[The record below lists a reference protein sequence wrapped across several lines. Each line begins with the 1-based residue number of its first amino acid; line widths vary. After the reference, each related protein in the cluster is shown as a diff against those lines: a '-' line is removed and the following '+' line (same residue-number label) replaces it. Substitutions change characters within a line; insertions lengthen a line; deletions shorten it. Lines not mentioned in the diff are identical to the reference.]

1 MNQTIEHQAHV
12 QAQVSLCPNQWAA
25 VEGLE
30 AVLRFKT
37 QALSALYVFLNVC
50 MYVLECILHSIMFA
64 SIGTYVNCI
73 YGMYYCM
80 AKTEAHSVK

>member
-37 QALSALYVFLNVC
+37 QALSALQVFLN
-50 MYVLECILHSIMFA
+50 VLECILHSIMFA